1 MSISK
6 TPKNR
11 IGWQVNVNF
20 IINLHKRDVELLN
33 RIQRYFGG
41 IGIIRKERGDLC
53 DFKVS
58 SLNQI
63 LTVII
68 PHFDKYPLITAKRA
82 DYLI

>member
-1 MSISK
+1 MEPWFVTGFTDAEGCFTMSISK

-53 DFKVS
+53 DFKV
-58 SLNQI
+58 L
-63 LTVII
+63 
-68 PHFDKYPLITAKRA
+68 
-82 DYLI
+82 